1 MVPARDWLAAPPS
14 VPVVHAD
21 SPQPRTY
28 TPRYRDLH
36 ILTFSQTRGWAD
48 VQPYFDLR
56 DTLAPNTGGGFWN
69 TPSADCYVGIAARW
83 FVDVWGDHNRPD
95 SFVSQL
101 SYLDFNA
108 RTLNIAPV
116 ITRVLKTYGVS
127 HVLSPYPQQGV
138 ALPFLSRAG
147 NAYIYRVDGAAR
159 VRFVRAARHVTDLE
173 AGRRLLGAGFDP
185 DREILLADAPD
196 SVHPTVDEL
205 GDAPS
210 NTAAGRAVVTHED
223 SRQVV
228 IDAEAPE
235 NGFLLLADTF
245 YPGWSAQVDGT
256 PTPIYRANHSVRGIA
271 LPKGRHE
278 VRFMFEAPGFM
289 RGLTITLLSVSIL
302 VLWAGGAMLHLWFRR
317 TRHVLAA

>member
-1 MVPARDWLAAPPS
+1 
-14 VPVVHAD
+14 
-21 SPQPRTY
+21 
-28 TPRYRDLH
+28 
-36 ILTFSQTRGWAD
+36 
-48 VQPYFDLR
+48 
-56 DTLAPNTGGGFWN
+56 
-69 TPSADCYVGIAARW
+69 
-83 FVDVWGDHNRPD
+83 
-95 SFVSQL
+95 
-101 SYLDFNA
+101 
-108 RTLNIAPV
+108 
-116 ITRVLKTYGVS
+116 
-127 HVLSPYPQQGV
+127 
-138 ALPFLSRAG
+138 
-147 NAYIYRVDGAAR
+147 
-159 VRFVRAARHVTDLE
+159 VTDLE

-210 NTAAGRAVVTHED
+210 STAAGRAVVTHED

-302 VLWAGGAMLHLWFRR
+302 VLWAVGAMLHLWFRR